1 MDHQSINDLKII
13 FLFQRSPRGPAER
26 RKVLTVRSRAAS
38 SRQRRHELHAADEVH
53 VQQPDGRNNRRTG
66 LEKASRQLTCF
77 ANRILIS
84 NQI

>member
-1 MDHQSINDLKII
+1 M
-13 FLFQRSPRGPAER
+13 
-26 RKVLTVRSRAAS
+26 LTVRSRAAS
-38 SRQRRHELHAADEVH
+38 SRQRRHELHATDEVH